1 MKQYPSQEFLKNLF
15 KYEGGNLV
23 YVKSPFRTKLLGKRA
38 GTPDANGYR
47 IVMINN
53 KRYLEHRLVWI
64 LLNGDLTNHD
74 IIDHIDRDPSNNKI
88 ENLRIVDNSGNALNR
103 ATSTHVQ
110 KWTDSKWYAR
120 FTYKGKRHS
129 KFFPS
134 ENEAEQWVIDQKDHL
149 INSERTLQA

>member
-1 MKQYPSQEFLKNLF
+1 MKQYPSQEFLKNLL
-15 KYEGGNLV
+15 KYEDGMLYYIKNPPRSRLIG
-23 YVKSPFRTKLLGKRA
+23 TRA
-38 GTPDANGYR
+38 GTKSAYNYR
-47 IVMINN
+47 IVRING

-64 LLNGDLTNHD
+64 LLNGELSDSD

-88 ENLRIVDNSGNALNR
+88 ENLRIVGSSGNSLNK

-120 FTYKGKRHS
+120 FKYKGKQYS

-134 ENEAEQWVIDQKDHL
+134 KNEAEEWVINEKNHF
-149 INSERTLQA
+149 INSERTLQG